1 MIRVE
6 ELEKRAWYRFFK
18 LCYVFTYIVLVSG
31 VLFFAY
37 GELPEDYIA
46 AGKILLW
53 GLGIV
58 ILLGELIRRSFLYVV
73 AGRPFFT
80 FRRPKS

>member
-1 MIRVE
+1 MPEVE
-6 ELEKRAWYRFFK
+6 DLGKKAWFRFFK
-18 LCYVFTYIVLVSG
+18 LCYVFTYVALVFG
-31 VLFFAY
+31 VLLFAY
-37 GELPEDYIA
+37 SALSYSIIE
-46 AGKILLW
+46 AGKVLLW
-53 GLGIV
+53 GLGTV